1 MSFGQ
6 AVSTVFSKYATF
18 TGRARRAEFWWWVLF
33 QILVG
38 IVAGVLDRMIFPN
51 TSIGGN
57 GGSGPF
63 ATLTNLGLLLPTLA
77 VTARRLHDID
87 RSGWRQLIGLIPLVG
102 WIIMIV
108 WMVRGGQ
115 PQANRFGSDPKGRWL
130 EGPGG
135 SGPQDYVPPR
145 PY

>member
-6 AVSTVFSKYATF
+6 AISTVFSKYATF

-33 QILVG
+33 QVMVG
-38 IVAGVLDRMIFPN
+38 IVTNLLDNMLFPD
-51 TSIGGN
+51 TSIGGDT
-57 GGSGPF
+57 GSGPITSL
-63 ATLTNLGLLLPTLA
+63 ANVALLLPTLA

-87 RSGWRQLIGLIPLVG
+87 RSGWWQLIGLIPIVG
-102 WIIMIV
+102 WIIVIV
-108 WMVRGGQ
+108 WMVRDGQ
-115 PQANRFGSDPKGRWL
+115 PQTNRFGGDPTGRAL
-130 EGPGG
+130 QGPSG